1 MAPYM
6 RTMKVFFFRISGD
19 KPADRVNLLL
29 DLYECYKDL
38 NPKHE
43 TLDEFIFWGD
53 VILGDFDDVDKYLVD
68 PAKLFANIAEFKEI
82 QDSYSYLTENQ
93 RKSIE
98 SFIRHFSSDGRL
110 TVNLNSDN
118 PNVKERFLQI
128 WNILLPLYNDFRK
141 RLSGKGLAYEGMVY
155 RSLAA
160 RLDSESAVDVLKAA
174 FGDVDEYVFVGL
186 NALNECEKKV
196 MRRMRDAGIAE
207 FCWDYSG
214 EMVRNPLNKSS
225 FFMSK
230 NVQDFPQAFE
240 MDLEGLK
247 IPEIE
252 VISVPS
258 SVGQTKLI
266 PSVVKDERCAVVLPD
281 EALLI
286 PVLNS
291 IPEEIKD
298 INVTMGYP
306 MRNSAF
312 FDFMTLVSAMQMH
325 LRKKDGKWFYY
336 HNQVWSLFSSSI
348 FRKVTQW

>member
-1 MAPYM
+1 
-6 RTMKVFFFRISGD
+6 
-19 KPADRVNLLL
+19 
-29 DLYECYKDL
+29 
-38 NPKHE
+38 
-43 TLDEFIFWGD
+43 
-53 VILGDFDDVDKYLVD
+53 
-68 PAKLFANIAEFKEI
+68 
-82 QDSYSYLTENQ
+82 
-93 RKSIE
+93 
-98 SFIRHFSSDGRL
+98 
-110 TVNLNSDN
+110 
-118 PNVKERFLQI
+118 
-128 WNILLPLYNDFRK
+128 
-141 RLSGKGLAYEGMVY
+141 MVY
-155 RSLAA
+155 RKPGGL
-160 RLDSESAVDVLKAA
+160 LLESAVDVLKAA

-196 MRRMRDAGIAE
+196 SEADADAGIAE

-225 FFMSK
+225 FFMSR

-298 INVTMGYP
+298 INVTMA
-306 MRNSAF
+306 N
-312 FDFMTLVSAMQMH
+312 
-325 LRKKDGKWFYY
+325 
-336 HNQVWSLFSSSI
+336 
-348 FRKVTQW
+348 